1 MFALPLTI
9 AVNEVCVDEEP
20 IFLIRMKSQQ
30 KIKALLNATD
40 VVNVLSEVF
49 CKKGVLKN
57 FTNFTGKRLCQSL
70 FFIKKEALAQ
80 VFSGEFCEIFN
91 DTFFI
96 EHLQWLPLNMDKNKE
111 CLCCHEVKAVEFFE

>member
-80 VFSGEFCEIFN
+80 VFSGEFCEIFK

-111 CLCCHEVKAVEFFE
+111 CLCCH